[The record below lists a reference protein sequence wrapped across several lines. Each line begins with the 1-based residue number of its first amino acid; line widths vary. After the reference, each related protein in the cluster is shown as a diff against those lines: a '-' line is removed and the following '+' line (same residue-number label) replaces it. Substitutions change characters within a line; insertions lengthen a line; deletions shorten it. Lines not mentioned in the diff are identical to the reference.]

1 MLGNL
6 GFQNGGHPTWMAHSV
21 GFNGLKYVLAVL
33 YHIPSN
39 FILKNMLDVNNL
51 VILGDLGLKK
61 GLQPPCENQ
70 RLRPEPLF
78 GP

>member
-1 MLGNL
+1 
-6 GFQNGGHPTWMAHSV
+6 MAHSV
-21 GFNGLKYVLAVL
+21 GFNGLKYVPAVL
-33 YHIPSN
+33 FYIPSD
-39 FILKNMLDVNNL
+39 IVLKKTLDVNNL

>member
-1 MLGNL
+1 MLRNL

-21 GFNGLKYVLAVL
+21 CFNGLKYVPAVL
-33 YHIPSN
+33 FHIPSD
-39 FILKNMLDVNNL
+39 IVLKNTLDVNNL
-51 VILGDLGLKK
+51 VILTDLWLKK
-61 GLQPPCENQ
+61 GLRPPSKNQ